1 MISSNVSSILSHQ
14 TFMNNDAANVA
25 NVNTDR
31 YVPKNTV
38 IEGADTQGSTKATT
52 TKADDTG
59 SEKSQ
64 TNLAKE
70 ITDQMT
76 IENVTQANVVAI
88 RTQDKML
95 GSLLDLK
102 A

>member
-1 MISSNVSSILSHQ
+1 MISSNVSSILSNQ
-14 TFMNNDAANVA
+14 TYMNNDAGNVA

-31 YVPKNTV
+31 YVPRDTV
-38 IEGADTQGSTKATT
+38 VREADNKGSTTAVTTRAT
-52 TKADDTG
+52 DNG

-64 TNLAKE
+64 TNLVKE
-70 ITDQMT
+70 ITDQIT
-76 IENVTQANVVAI
+76 IENVTAANVEAI
-88 RTQDKML
+88 KTQDKML